1 MVGTLCAALA
11 LLCVVF
17 PHVWCGSQLACYRLA
32 INLYSSLSTPCCLH
46 LALPSLGTG
55 TTNFVHRFPFSCVSI
70 GLTIGKEP
78 VVGVVLNPI
87 LNEVYHAGG
96 FTLCLVGW
104 ISHTAAVASCFTL
117 GAKVSAQLLHILF
130 GVSSS
135 ETRVL
140 RPCRPLTWCTGTF
153 QCAVS
158 DHVAC
163 CRPPLPHLF
172 QFVAAAL
179 S

>member
-11 LLCVVF
+11 MLCCVV
-17 PHVWCGSQLACYRLA
+17 PHVCCGLQLACHRLA
-32 INLYSSLSTPCCLH
+32 ISSYSSLSAPCCLH
-46 LALPSLGTG
+46 LALPSLDPG

-96 FTLCLVGW
+96 FTLWLDAWV
-104 ISHTAAVASCFTL
+104 SHTAAVAPCFTL

-130 GVSSS
+130 
-135 ETRVL
+135 
-140 RPCRPLTWCTGTF
+140 WCPAARGGF
-153 QCAVS
+153 QGP
-158 DHVAC
+158 VA
-163 CRPPLPHLF
+163 RWLGAPALF
-172 QFVAAAL
+172 NVP
-179 S
+179 